1 MDAALLY
8 CRKFRRNLHHQHT
21 LYAGGVGLVAGLA
34 TYGYRILRVLGVKV
48 AKLSNT
54 RGFCCE
60 LSAAIVVLVASR
72 YGEHPTLASTIMLVK
87 WVIEYTA
94 RWWWNAFCWWFHKN
108 YLDHFIPNY
117 YSYDICK
124 SVLKTW
130 DGAVITGL
138 PVSTTQIIT
147 GALITIGLFE
157 GIKGVNW
164 REIAKVH
171 I

>member
-1 MDAALLY
+1 MLP
-8 CRKFRRNLHHQHT
+8 
-21 LYAGGVGLVAGLA
+21 GGIGLTVGLA
-34 TYGYRILRVLGVKV
+34 TYGYRILRVLGVQV

-72 YGEHPTLASTIMLVK
+72 YG
-87 WVIEYTA
+87 
-94 RWWWNAFCWWFHKN
+94 
-108 YLDHFIPNY
+108 
-117 YSYDICK
+117 
-124 SVLKTW
+124 
-130 DGAVITGL
+130 L
-138 PVSTTQIIT
+138 PVSTTQIAT

-164 REIAKVH
+164 RQILKVRSEVCENH